1 MLNFF
6 VILAGLLTGPVDLL
20 VLESGATLNIR
31 EVVSAADG
39 RVTFIG
45 LDGVLYSLPLSAVD
59 VEETDR
65 RAAWR
70 RARDPEPKDA
80 EPVGEPLP
88 WASRL
93 PDTPQKERLLAL
105 MKKGIHRDAE
115 GTGEQ
120 PASELYEE
128 APSGVEIDVEAGP
141 DEAEW
146 RSAAEAHRSRIEMME
161 IDLKLLQQR
170 ERQLND
176 HLLFVAG
183 NSGHA
188 GPWGYL
194 VIELEDIRGAIPR
207 VRAALDL
214 ARKEFAE
221 LQARARRAGAPPGW
235 LR

>member
-1 MLNFF
+1 MLHFL

-31 EVVSAADG
+31 EVVSAGDG

-65 RAAWR
+65 RASAK
-70 RARDPEPKDA
+70 RANEPEPKRD
-80 EPVGEPLP
+80 EPAGEPLP

-105 MKKGIHRDAE
+105 MKRGIHRDAE
-115 GTGEQ
+115 GTE
-120 PASELYEE
+120 PAGELYES
-128 APSGVEIDVEAGP
+128 PSGVEIDVEAGP
-141 DEAEW
+141 DEEEW
-146 RSAAEAHRSRIEMME
+146 RSAAAAHRSRIEMME

-183 NSGHA
+183 NSGNA

-214 ARKEFAE
+214 ARKEFAA
-221 LQARARRAGAPPGW
+221 LQARARRAGVPPGW